1 MAVHRGPAAGAGESL
16 SGALA
21 LWAQFP
27 VDADQRP
34 LVLIGPRLIEA
45 GYTTRQAQQAFRERN
60 LTVGPGVPVRAVA
73 SLLAAAGP
81 LSEGGCYG
89 LVVRAGQPT
98 RRGFATDRGEQTLKA
113 WSLTVTGSLAPL
125 VVLDADEQQRI
136 WSPAEGHLS
145 GAGEV
150 AGVRADLDVA
160 GTRLRYQFYGSPRR
174 CTDYDGA
181 ELATSRTAV
190 AIKPHAGNKTGGTGN
205 QLLYA
210 ERREVWVDLPTPLG
224 ARVLIDAGGRPIQA
238 QTRSH

>member
-1 MAVHRGPAAGAGESL
+1 L

-34 LVLIGPRLIEA
+34 LVLTGPRLIEA
-45 GYTTRQAQQAFRERN
+45 GYSTPQAQQAFRERN
-60 LTVGPGVPVRAVA
+60 LTVGPGLPAQAVA
-73 SLLAAAGP
+73 SLLGAGGP
-81 LSEGGCYG
+81 LSEGGRCG
-89 LVVRAGQPT
+89 LVVCSAEPT

-113 WSLTVTGSLAPL
+113 WSLTVTGSLTPL
-125 VVLDADEQQRI
+125 VVLDADEQERI
-136 WSPAEGHLS
+136 WSPVEGHS
-145 GAGEV
+145 CGGGEV
-150 AGVRADLDVA
+150 AGVRADLDAA

-174 CTDYDGA
+174 YTDYNGA
-181 ELATSRTAV
+181 ELATSKTAV
-190 AIKPHAGNKTGGTGN
+190 AIAPRAGNKTGATGN

-224 ARVLIDAGGRPIQA
+224 ARVLIDAGARPIQA

>member
-34 LVLIGPRLIEA
+34 LVLTGPRLIEA

-60 LTVGPGVPVRAVA
+60 LTVGPGVPAQAVA
-73 SLLAAAGP
+73 SQLAAAGP

-113 WSLTVTGSLAPL
+113 WSLTMTGSLAPL
-125 VVLDADEQQRI
+125 VVLDADEQGRI
-136 WSPAEGHLS
+136 WSPAEGHLR
-145 GAGEV
+145 GGEV

-174 CTDYDGA
+174 YTDYNGA
-181 ELATSRTAV
+181 ELATSKTAV
-190 AIKPHAGNKTGGTGN
+190 ATRA
-205 QLLYA
+205 A
-210 ERREVWVDLPTPLG
+210 RREQDRRHRQPTAVRGAARGLG
-224 ARVLIDAGGRPIQA
+224 
-238 QTRSH
+238 